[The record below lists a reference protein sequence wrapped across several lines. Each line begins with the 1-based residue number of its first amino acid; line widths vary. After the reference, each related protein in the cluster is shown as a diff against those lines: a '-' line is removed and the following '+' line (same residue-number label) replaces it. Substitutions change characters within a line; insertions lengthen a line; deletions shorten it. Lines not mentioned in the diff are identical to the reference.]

1 MVNNKEILQIA
12 TTQLSLDYNF
22 NIHDISNKN
31 NIITENTL
39 IDGRRVYDNRFG
51 EAFAFDKN
59 HPDVLAIAAIAQ
71 ISSPARKRICHN
83 SEIAISVRKDYWN
96 IGVGSIMLKLLID
109 YAKSK
114 GTIKNITLKVRASN
128 TRAMYLYKKLGF
140 KRVGSHKNYF
150 NINGKYDDV
159 ILMEQYI
166 W

>member
-1 MVNNKEILQIA
+1 
-12 TTQLSLDYNF
+12 
-22 NIHDISNKN
+22 
-31 NIITENTL
+31 
-39 IDGRRVYDNRFG
+39 
-51 EAFAFDKN
+51 
-59 HPDVLAIAAIAQ
+59 
-71 ISSPARKRICHN
+71 
-83 SEIAISVRKDYWN
+83 
-96 IGVGSIMLKLLID
+96 MLKLLID